1 MQINA
6 EVQSLLQN
14 CLSCRRELHQMPE
27 IAFEEINTQAYILR
41 RLQKLKPDE
50 LIRIPPT
57 GVKAVFYA
65 KDRENARSIAF
76 RADMDAL
83 AINERNEIEYISK
96 RDGFMHG
103 CGHDGHMTVL
113 LLLAHLLHAHH
124 SELKQNIVLIF
135 QPGEEGKA
143 GANTMI
149 ENGVLENPKVERVYG
164 LHVWPTVPKG
174 KIGIRW
180 GAMMAQTCEFDI
192 IVHGK
197 SAHGA
202 SPQMGVDAVVAASE
216 LITLLQTIIT
226 RNMDPHQDAL
236 LTIGRINGGVARNV
250 IAEHVELNGTLRVF
264 SQTNYDMIINKV
276 RAMLEGL
283 KTATGASFDF
293 SSLQSYPCLNNPRP
307 LVEDFYR
314 YIDQR
319 DLVIVEPVL
328 AGEDFAFYQQ
338 AVPALF
344 FFLGCGGGKNKYP
357 LHNERFDFDEYV
369 LLHGVEIFRR
379 LAFDEPFSAD

>member
-1 MQINA
+1 MQINP
-6 EVQSLLQN
+6 EVQSLLQI
-14 CLSCRRELHQMPE
+14 CLRTRRELHQNPE
-27 IAFEEINTQAYILR
+27 IAFEEINTQSYILK
-41 RLQKLKPDE
+41 RLQKFKPDE

-65 KDRENARSIAF
+65 QDREHAHTIGF

-83 AINERNEIEYISK
+83 AIKERNEIEYVSK
-96 RDGFMHG
+96 REGFMHG
-103 CGHDGHMTVL
+103 CGHDGHVTVL
-113 LLLAHLLHAHH
+113 LLLAQLLNSHRN
-124 SELKQNIVLIF
+124 ELKQNIVLIF
-135 QPGEEGKA
+135 QPGEEEKA
-143 GANTMI
+143 GAHTMI
-149 ENGVLENPKVERVYG
+149 ENGALENPDIERIYG

-202 SPQMGVDAVVAASE
+202 SPQMGVDAVVAAAE
-216 LITLLQTIIT
+216 LISLLQTIIT

-236 LTIGRINGGVARNV
+236 LTIGRISGGSARNV
-250 IAEHVELNGTLRVF
+250 IAERVELNGTLRVF
-264 SQTNYDMIINKV
+264 NQNNYDMITNKT

-293 SSLQSYPCLNNPRP
+293 SALQSYPCLNNPRP

-314 YIDQR
+314 YIDKR
-319 DLVIVEPVL
+319 DLIIVEPVL

-338 AVPALF
+338 QIPALF

-369 LLHGVEIFRR
+369 LLQGVEIFRR
-379 LAFDEPFSAD
+379 IAFDEPYE